1 MQFPLTFHTSPV
13 AQAGSTL
20 EISLLLSVCGTV
32 LKEEPFFSRDCIQ
45 DGSRWEVA
53 LNLFFFFFNT
63 WGRQIFAI
71 LDHSMQLRPGFL
83 VWVQF

>member
-32 LKEEPFFSRDCIQ
+32 LKEEPFFLVI
-45 DGSRWEVA
+45 VYK
-53 LNLFFFFFNT
+53 
-63 WGRQIFAI
+63 
-71 LDHSMQLRPGFL
+71 MVPGEKL
-83 VWVQF
+83 P